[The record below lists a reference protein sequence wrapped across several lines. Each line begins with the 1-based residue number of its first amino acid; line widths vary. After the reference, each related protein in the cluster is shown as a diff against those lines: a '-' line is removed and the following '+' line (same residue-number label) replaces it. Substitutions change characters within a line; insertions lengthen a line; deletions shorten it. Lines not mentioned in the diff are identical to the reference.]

1 MQNIIVK
8 VVIVVLK
15 ASRLSAAKLVEYVE
29 SILLKM
35 IGNLSF
41 PTPTPDLKT
50 VALANEDFKTA
61 LSNAAQGSK
70 AAKALVAVKRRE
82 LMLLL
87 EQLRGYVQSTAN
99 NDAPT
104 AEQVA
109 ISSGMFVKKM
119 RPIPLRTFKVMNT
132 ITSGTVKLTCPKNKG
147 DITFDYQY
155 TTTPDD
161 IKSYVSIGALPKVTR
176 LIIKL
181 TVGVKY
187 SFRYSAI
194 NKDGQ
199 TDWSNVIV
207 ITVT

>member
-1 MQNIIVK
+1 M
-8 VVIVVLK
+8 VVLK
-15 ASRLSAAKLVEYVE
+15 ASRLSIAKLVEYVE

-35 IGNLSF
+35 KGNLNF
-41 PTPTPDLKT
+41 PTPAPDLITIGKAT
-50 VALANEDFKTA
+50 DALKDAASD
-61 LSNAAQGSK
+61 AAQGSK
-70 AAKALVAVKRRE
+70 AAKALVIVKRRE

-87 EQLRGYVQSTAN
+87 EPLRAYVQSTAN
-99 NDAPT
+99 DDAPT

-119 RPIPLRTFKVMNT
+119 NPIPVRTFKVVNT
-132 ITSGTVKLTCPKNKG
+132 TTSGTVKITCPKNKG

-161 IKSYVSIGALPKVTR
+161 VKSFVSIGALPKVTR
-176 LIIKL
+176 LISKL

-199 TDWSNVIV
+199 SDWSNLIV